1 MIRAVIFDFN
11 GVLVDDEP
19 AHFALFREILA
30 HEGIDL
36 TEREY
41 QDDFLGYDDRGC
53 FEAALSR
60 AGQPA
65 GRARVDE
72 LIARKAERY
81 GVWASSSL
89 KVFPGAAA
97 ALSALADRWLV
108 AICSGALRPEIEFA
122 LELMHVR
129 DRVDVIVSAED
140 TTRCK
145 PDPEGYLSTLDAL
158 RGSASAGVP
167 ALRAEECLVVE
178 DSLAG
183 VESARA
189 AGMRAVAVT
198 HTYIAEHLQTA
209 GAEAVLSEVARITP
223 EWVERMFGSPGED
236 PRR

>member
-30 HEGIDL
+30 QEGIEL
-36 TEREY
+36 TERAYQEEY
-41 QDDFLGYDDRGC
+41 LGYDDRGC

-65 GRARVDE
+65 GRARVDA
-72 LIARKAERY
+72 LIEKKAQLY

-97 ALSALADRWLV
+97 ALSALADRWPV

-122 LELMHVR
+122 LDLMRVR
-129 DRVDVIVSAED
+129 DRVCVIISSED

-158 RGSASAGVP
+158 RASARAAVP
-167 ALRAEECLVVE
+167 GLRAEECLVVE

-198 HTYIAEHLQTA
+198 HTCMAEQLESA
-209 GAEAVLSEVARITP
+209 GADAVLSEVGQITP
-223 EWVERMFGSPGED
+223 KWVERMFCSPREE
-236 PRR
+236 RH